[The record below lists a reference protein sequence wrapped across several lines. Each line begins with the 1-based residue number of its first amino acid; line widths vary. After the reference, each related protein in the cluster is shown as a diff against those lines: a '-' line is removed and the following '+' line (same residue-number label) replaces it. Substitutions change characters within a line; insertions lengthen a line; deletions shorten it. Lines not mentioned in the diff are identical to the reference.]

1 MGRTRRA
8 QHSTVTHPLA
18 MRSSPHTLPPA
29 LSCAD
34 DDEHDHDHDESH
46 EHHALSGAGAG
57 VGASSS
63 SSALAASSHMPGSLH
78 DDDHEPAVKVH
89 FGRDDEHD
97 HESFSPSARLRDGA
111 RGSSQE
117 LNLRRDSGDGSSTA
131 RGMGP
136 ESVSLEMGMM
146 ASSKRQPR
154 SSMMVPGGGEH
165 GAALTHSGALTYDA
179 AGHGGGEEELENVM
193 KERGFFARLSK
204 LLNHF
209 AWNVAIL
216 LLIAGDVVL
225 IIFKVALAQTS
236 PVLNALLIILIG
248 FFCFEIG
255 LRILAFG
262 REFFK
267 NIWFFFYSLCT
278 VATFLFLVDA
288 FPVELQSRD
297 IIAIVL
303 QCVSAFLRFTAAG
316 CELAPAARAMVSTNK
331 ARYTQHGFNLDLTY
345 ITQGLI
351 AMGLPSTNI
360 EAVYRNPIDQVAKFF
375 NTMHKDHY
383 LVVNLCSERVYPT
396 EKFHG
401 RVCRFMFDDHNPPP
415 LSTML
420 QFCVYVEDFL
430 KQDKENVVAVRQL
443 THMAHVEYYRAM
455 KRRSHPFAHS
465 SVSPVVASL

>member
-1 MGRTRRA
+1 
-8 QHSTVTHPLA
+8 
-18 MRSSPHTLPPA
+18 MRSGPHSLPPA
-29 LSCAD
+29 LSAD
-34 DDEHDHDHDESH
+34 DDEHEHDDEQHH
-46 EHHALSGAGAG
+46 EHHALSG
-57 VGASSS
+57 S
-63 SSALAASSHMPGSLH
+63 SSASVMAASHT
-78 DDDHEPAVKVH
+78 DEPAVKVH
-89 FGRDDEHD
+89 FGHD
-97 HESFSPSARLRDGA
+97 ESFSPSARLRDSA

-117 LNLRRDSGDGSSTA
+117 LNLRRDSGDNGSSSA
-131 RGMGP
+131 RSMGP
-136 ESVSLEMGMM
+136 DSVALEMMG
-146 ASSKRQPR
+146 SSKRQPR
-154 SSMMVPGGGEH
+154 SSMMVGPAGT
-165 GAALTHSGALTYDA
+165 AAALTYDA

-345 ITQGLI
+345 ITNGLI

-430 KQDKENVVAVRQL
+430 KQDKENVVAVR
-443 THMAHVEYYRAM
+443 
-455 KRRSHPFAHS
+455 
-465 SVSPVVASL
+465 